1 MSQSRTAKEIQS
13 YKTKTIIA
21 LVIILA
27 LISFSIYQ
35 YIELQRTNQMLQDSS
50 EVIRLQKE
58 VIAKNDT
65 IAKQKK
71 DLETALS
78 LLSILVSEGDELLPA
93 DEVLAGLNE
102 MAEAERQK
110 REDKIAR
117 RKELIADIFSSSESK
132 RENARRN
139 ILREF
144 SNDTK
149 LTDRVLEAAEGKI
162 NMANQNSIYQIIYI
176 FEQISLQSLQDHKD
190 EILAFFTEAE
200 NAGLIGPSTA
210 SRVNAIKSRI
220 EI

>member
-210 SRVNAIKSRI
+210 PRVNAIKSRI